1 MFVVTSH
8 DPVVT
13 SVLNAAPLSIFCV
26 QSSLPL
32 SAALSSAPAQG
43 LSATETAVLAGLGPV
58 GRPARAACDELN
70 AETSAGAEMMDTA
83 APDPTSWPPDYC
95 KVNKHSVTG
104 SQTNV

>member
-1 MFVVTSH
+1 MLLLSLF
-8 DPVVT
+8 
-13 SVLNAAPLSIFCV
+13 SVFKAPSLS
-26 QSSLPL
+26 L
-32 SAALSSAPAQG
+32 SAAHSSAPAQG